1 METLQR
7 IRKQTTNFPTIDFP
21 RAKEG
26 ETQKYHGWFSQKYIS
41 QSKRSIIYFNENG
54 EEIEVTEVS
63 TSARPAVRF
72 DDLEY
77 KGVMV
82 KYHRIVYK

>member
-7 IRKQTTNFPTIDFP
+7 IQGKSNNFPTIDFP
-21 RAKEG
+21 RAKKG

-41 QSKRSIIYFNENG
+41 QSKKSIIYFNENG
-54 EEIEVTEVS
+54 EKVEVTEIS
-63 TSARPAVRF
+63 TSARPAARF

-82 KYHRIVYK
+82 KYHRLVYK